1 LSLVLPSTAELY
13 TFSLHD
19 ALPICKLTKAGGV
32 LVAADVVMS
41 GQMKPSH
48 YINGGMLA
56 ASSTGVGSIVAG
68 VWFIADMGTGAYN
81 YYFSDDGFRTLSD
94 VIDESSFGQ
103 SITVDMYD
111 GLY

>member
-1 LSLVLPSTAELY
+1 
-13 TFSLHD
+13 
-19 ALPICKLTKAGGV
+19 
-32 LVAADVVMS
+32 VAADVVMS

-48 YINGGMLA
+48 YISGGMLA

-111 GLY
+111 GFKFK